1 MDECKALLER
11 IATALEA
18 IQEAQTFIVADL
30 VQIKATLGLG
40 GA

>member
-1 MDECKALLER
+1 MDECKAILER

-18 IQEAQTFIVADL
+18 IQQAQSLIVADL
-30 VQIKATLGLG
+30 VQIKTALG

>member
-18 IQEAQTFIVADL
+18 IQQAQVFIVADL
-30 VQIKATLGLG
+30 VTIKTALG